1 MTPAINNYNFGPT
14 KSGTIMQV
22 STENTYHCNGS
33 KSDSKTLY
41 QQKCS
46 FTMEVST
53 DNCKSDVDH
62 QKNDF
67 TMEVSTENT
76 YHCNGSKSDLVLFL
90 SKVAPLPDPQS
101 TPTDNYCLHTVKSF
115 KANIEATHDA
125 ELETYNGK

>member
-22 STENTYHCNGS
+22 SIENTYHCNGS

-53 DNCKSDVDH
+53 
-62 QKNDF
+62 
-67 TMEVSTENT
+67 ENT
-76 YHCNGSKSDLVLFL
+76 YHCDGSKSDLVLFL

-115 KANIEATHDA
+115 KANVEAPHDA